1 VTDDPA
7 HVRAI
12 RAARIRK
19 AEAERRHVASLTIPD
34 PEPSA
39 VVLRHARVAEEQRF
53 LAKQAVERRAREKY
67 LIAAK
72 LAEKK
77 AEEAWERQLEAHWQA
92 HAAAETMTLAK
103 ARGDELD
110 ETRTE
115 TMHWATDNQGV
126 MIREGG
132 LPVLVVET
140 ATTVRRRDGLKW
152 LASKGRLTDRQLRI
166 GMAFR
171 DVCSRFAQAIEPGRS
186 EEGGGAARS
195 KPSTGPADWR
205 LLAVRAHGEAERAI
219 TAVLPPPEGEEVL
232 RLCRAVCYQGETIRD
247 LADGNDWQAVRLEE
261 RLKLGLA
268 LLSQVLKEEK

>member
-1 VTDDPA
+1 MTDDPA

-12 RAARIRK
+12 RAARIRRE
-19 AEAERRHVASLTIPD
+19 EAQRRRVASLTIPD
-34 PEPSA
+34 PEPSP
-39 VVLRHARVAEEQRF
+39 VVLRLTRTAEDQRF
-53 LAKQAVERRAREKY
+53 LAGQASDRRLREKY

-77 AEEAWERQLEAHWQA
+77 AEDAWQKQLEAHWRNY
-92 HAAAETMTLAK
+92 AAAETVALAK
-103 ARGDELD
+103 GRGDELD
-110 ETRTE
+110 EARTE
-115 TMHWATDNQGV
+115 TAHWATDDRGV

-152 LASKGRLTDRQLRI
+152 LASKGRITERQFRV

-171 DVCSRFAQAIEPGRS
+171 EVCARFANAIEPGRS

-205 LLAVRAHGEAERAI
+205 LLAVRTHGEAERAI
-219 TAVLPPPEGEEVL
+219 TAVLPPAEGDEVL
-232 RLCRAVCYQGETIRD
+232 RLCKAVCYEGETIRD